1 MNVAKTNIK
10 LSTRVLE
17 TKDDVTS
24 HVFYS
29 ATWLVNTED
38 IASCRI
44 WLPSDEVVV
53 KIDCFMHYNVYGLL
67 ETIRQE
73 GSRKRCRRILCYRT

>member
-29 ATWLVNTED
+29 AT
-38 IASCRI
+38 
-44 WLPSDEVVV
+44 
-53 KIDCFMHYNVYGLL
+53 
-67 ETIRQE
+67 
-73 GSRKRCRRILCYRT
+73 